1 MALKVLVEKLNTQGV
16 DRSQLT
22 NKQLSCASFNGI
34 CKEFDKVI
42 TSVCVRACVCVY
54 VCVHACVCVCVCV
67 CARARMHMCVC

>member
-34 CKEFDKVI
+34 CKEFEKVI
-42 TSVCVRACVCVY
+42 IVVYAPVCVY
-54 VCVHACVCVCVCV
+54 V
-67 CARARMHMCVC
+67 